1 MSHQLKWNVST
12 AVIAV
17 SGFMLYSTVF
27 QIKKI
32 HCLINYRFK
41 NFLIRTFEI
50 MQPIT
55 EGRPASHAVPD
66 YKYVHGQMAAA
77 TCGPL
82 DRIITDYWLS
92 QKQNIFVGDIFDDM
106 CRMGYW
112 MHGWFWS
119 WFDVK
124 LAHHFWRRYARKS
137 LFAFSFPLPV
147 TLALDL

>member
-1 MSHQLKWNVST
+1 MECLDSC
-12 AVIAV
+12 
-17 SGFMLYSTVF
+17 YSSVRF
-27 QIKKI
+27 YALFNSFSDKKI

-82 DRIITDYWLS
+82 DRIITDY
-92 QKQNIFVGDIFDDM
+92 
-106 CRMGYW
+106 
-112 MHGWFWS
+112 
-119 WFDVK
+119 
-124 LAHHFWRRYARKS
+124 
-137 LFAFSFPLPV
+137 
-147 TLALDL
+147 